1 MYRLSV
7 LSNNAINIQANMAS
21 KMSSTSRCLF
31 CNSASHPNNR
41 CNSNMKGR
49 RALLE
54 VTAEFMMSDV
64 IPQFESFH
72 VNELRFIANTYNNGK
87 KFTRV
92 FVNPSHDI
100 IQLTLTKTRLVKDLI
115 YRWESYGC
123 VREKKRDKPPES
135 GDDCPICLEQM
146 TIYTWSSKWLNW
158 EEKSYNRHINYES
171 HLPTDVITLPCD
183 RRHRFCGQCWVNHT
197 NRNARVV
204 YDQNTGIP
212 TDQMCVACPL
222 CRAQTVFS
230 I

>member
-1 MYRLSV
+1 
-7 LSNNAINIQANMAS
+7 MAS

-54 VTAEFMMSDV
+54 VTAEFMMWSDV
-64 IPQFESFH
+64 IPQFESFPI
-72 VNELRFIANTYNNGK
+72 NELRFIANTYNNGT
-87 KFTRV
+87 KFTRIHKYSATRIHWDTSV
-92 FVNPSHDI
+92 VRYLCKPI
-100 IQLTLTKTRLVKDLI
+100 ELTLTKTRLVKDLI

-183 RRHRFCGQCWVNHT
+183 RRHRFCRQCWVGHAD
-197 NRNARVV
+197 RNSRVL
-204 YDQNTGIP
+204 YDRNTGMP
-212 TDQMCVACPL
+212 TDQKCVACPL
-222 CRAQTVFS
+222 CRAQVVFG